1 MRPEENAAVDY
12 YAVLGL
18 SSTTCT
24 YEDIKKAYRKLA
36 LLYHPDK
43 NQGQVEFAEKFKDVV
58 EANDILS
65 DPAKRQIY
73 DRARQNLRPRSAY
86 GTSSTQ
92 YYTDPFTYTSTS
104 TPKGTWSWN
113 NSQRER
119 YGWSNTP
126 SSGSYYTYG
135 RQRNTS
141 YTPSGKSQW
150 SRSFSESSRKQSAYD
165 HANRNANSGPTNKNS
180 PNNNFNNKT
189 NDKAKKS
196 DSIPHRSPTAA
207 KPANNSPN
215 TSTEENRPKTPR
227 SWSSSR
233 TAYSMRTGE
242 RTYVPSPQKS
252 TTNAT
257 SSEPKPGPEM
267 PPRKKAETS
276 FTEEP
281 SSSSA
286 SASSASPPSEEIK
299 NSGGQASPKL
309 YGKQSAPASSST
321 GPGLKFSSPKV
332 EFMNRPTAKPRV
344 FTRSTPT
351 NFNFGVRNTTF
362 SDSWTKDKTA
372 DANGTYSSPTT
383 SPSGSKEDPVD
394 VDSDEDVYMYP
405 DSTVPKPFQEKINRS
420 SDTDKTDNGVGSKHD
435 ANSIPNNQFI
445 PDLWSNAFAKEN
457 PFWFN
462 SPSVGPRSKI
472 PTSTKKTK
480 LRQTSSHT
488 KPASPDSRKPTLE
501 EHEEGEENGEEVE
514 EGASKSQPPKSAEQ
528 ASRPPTAGSREGTT
542 ESKPI
547 LTPSPTKKRDRH
559 RLKSTTKSRAP
570 LGPSSFDDLGLFKTV
585 PPFTQGNGEFK
596 MDDLRKAFPIN
607 PESAESATATK
618 TTFVETD
625 IPMDSPRSPA
635 EPRSPR
641 TPPVTNADFAN
652 ATSQPLPFDRDAP
665 IFAASQ
671 QQPVPTPIDHHDSRA
686 VFDIEPPAAPGPPM
700 NTINPAETELMDYW
714 QRVLAYQQQW
724 NDYELKMTIY
734 INERHHADSQNSLQ
748 ILSNSGNLDHYIKA
762 LQQDE
767 RVRARWNE
775 ALNIHKRVMI
785 NLLAVRRIAE
795 GW

>member
-12 YAVLGL
+12 YAVLEL
-18 SSTTCT
+18 SSTTCSS
-24 YEDIKKAYRKLA
+24 EDIKKAYRKLA

-43 NQGQVEFAEKFKDVV
+43 NQGQVEFAEKFKAVV

-86 GTSSTQ
+86 GTSYTQ
-92 YYTDPFTYTSTS
+92 HYTDPFTYTNTS

-113 NSQRER
+113 SSQRER

-126 SSGSYYTYG
+126 SSGSYYSYG

-141 YTPSGKSQW
+141 YTPSGKSQS

-165 HANRNANSGPTNKNS
+165 HASRNANSGPTTKNS
-180 PNNNFNNKT
+180 ANNKFNNKT
-189 NDKAKKS
+189 EAKKS
-196 DSIPHRSPTAA
+196 DSFPHRSPTSA
-207 KPANNSPN
+207 KPANNSPK
-215 TSTEENRPKTPR
+215 TSTEENAPKTPR

-252 TTNAT
+252 TTNAA
-257 SSEPKPGPEM
+257 SSEPKPDPEM
-267 PPRKKAETS
+267 SARKKAETT
-276 FTEEP
+276 FAEEP

-286 SASSASPPSEEIK
+286 SASSASPPTSAEEIK
-299 NSGGQASPKL
+299 NSGGQTSAKL
-309 YGKQSAPASSST
+309 DGKQSATASSRT
-321 GPGLKFSSPKV
+321 GPGLKFSSHKSD
-332 EFMNRPTAKPRV
+332 FMNRPTAKPRV
-344 FTRSTPT
+344 FARSTPT
-351 NFNFGVRNTTF
+351 NFNFGARNTTF
-362 SDSWTKDKTA
+362 SDSLNNGKTA
-372 DANGTYSSPTT
+372 NANGTYSSPTT

-420 SDTDKTDNGVGSKHD
+420 SDSDKPDIGVGSD
-435 ANSIPNNQFI
+435 ASAIPNNQFI
-445 PDLWSNAFAKEN
+445 PDMWSNAFAKEN

-462 SPSVGPRSKI
+462 SPTVGPRSKI

-480 LRQTSSHT
+480 LRQTSTNT
-488 KPASPDSRKPTLE
+488 KPKLE
-501 EHEEGEENGEEVE
+501 EYMGEENGEEVE
-514 EGASKSQPPKSAEQ
+514 EDASKSQPPRSAEW
-528 ASRPPTAGSREGTT
+528 APMAPTASSREGTT
-542 ESKPI
+542 ESKPN

-570 LGPSSFDDLGLFKTV
+570 LGPSSFDDLGLFNTV

-596 MDDLRKAFPIN
+596 MDDLRQTFPIN
-607 PESAESATATK
+607 RENTESATATK
-618 TTFVETD
+618 TTSVETD

-652 ATSQPLPFDRDAP
+652 ATSQPLPFDRGAP
-665 IFAASQ
+665 IFSASQ

-686 VFDIEPPAAPGPPM
+686 VFDIEPPAAPAPPM

-748 ILSNSGNLDHYIKA
+748 ILSNSGNLDRYIKA

-767 RVRARWNE
+767 RVRTRWNE